1 MRHNAK
7 AVIREEVKARFE
19 AFLVKY
25 RHAFPHYIATRY
37 SKKPNYFVSLLQIGI
52 FTVGGVLVALAT
64 LFQTKRQLNFFEGGR
79 FVELHALLPAD
90 SVVIIGGLREWR
102 YCKQHG
108 YRFHWDGYIRKL
120 FNIFYFLKLNIAM
133 SILIFLIQNLI
144 GRRLGANGRLFVFED
159 TVQIGVSLSL
169 ILKDIT
175 PVVCIAHGTISRAG
189 ANFDLVADGGVCA
202 FNFVYDEHQAKVLEN
217 LGSTCFIMGLPY
229 EIPKLSG
236 WVEQII
242 LIEQSTPD
250 MPEEYDVCLPIM
262 VTLYQLLKQAGH
274 DVTYRARPGVDV
286 STLLDKF
293 DSIHAGDK
301 MQLLAGRRKVFV
313 GYNSTLLYEAKV
325 CGHVTV
331 GLDDSMFPFM
341 RRYSTDFVLSEI
353 TGTSVNASIGEAL
366 IKLRGEPSVSN
377 EPLKN
382 RFYACL
388 ENLEKSASLSIH
400 SDRADVAV
408 AK

>member
-1 MRHNAK
+1 MRSSAK
-7 AVIREEVKARFE
+7 VIIREEMNARFD
-19 AFLVKY
+19 AFLNKY
-25 RHAFPHYIATRY
+25 RHITPSYVTNRY
-37 SKKPNYFVSLLQIGI
+37 SIKPNYFWSLLQIGI
-52 FTVGGVLVALAT
+52 FTFIGVLLVLAT

-79 FVELHALLPAD
+79 FVDLHALLPAD

-120 FNIFYFLKLNIAM
+120 FNIFYFLKLNLAM
-133 SILIFLIQNLI
+133 SILSFLIRALI
-144 GRRLGANGRLFVFED
+144 GRCLGAEGRLFVFED
-159 TVQIGVSLSL
+159 TVQTGISLSL

-175 PVVCIAHGTISRAG
+175 PVVCIAHGTISRVSD
-189 ANFDLVADGGVCA
+189 NVDLVADGGMCA
-202 FNFVYDEHQAKVLEN
+202 FNFVYDEHHAKVLQN

-229 EIPKLSG
+229 EIPTLSG

-250 MPEEYDVCLPIM
+250 MPEEYDVCMPTM
-262 VTLYQLLKQAGH
+262 VTLYKLLKQAGY
-274 DVTYRARPGVDV
+274 DVTYRSRPGVDV
-286 STLLDKF
+286 STLQNKF
-293 DSIHAGDK
+293 DSIHAGNK
-301 MQLLAGRRKVFV
+301 MDLLAKSRKVFV
-313 GYNSTLLYEAKV
+313 GISSTLLYEAAA

-353 TGTSVNASIGEAL
+353 TEASVSAVIGEAL
-366 IKLRGEPSVSN
+366 NRLKGEPSVIN
-377 EPLKN
+377 ESIKT

-388 ENLEKSASLSIH
+388 ESIDKSTSLNIH
-400 SDRADVAV
+400 PGRVDVSV
-408 AK
+408 SR